1 MSNMKGSITCPIC
14 GEPLQKFGEVD
25 PDAGTSVCMGA
36 NCPKCGIGNSDIK
49 LWQAF
54 ICARKVLGIANK
66 ALQELKDVIAC
77 PPDMSYEDCVSTYAD
92 GVLQEITTALLDYKE
107 PVVTHNKIEFPEHND
122 GLLEEFDKQF
132 FEDGQDDDLT
142 ETALEQ
148 KDEDE

>member
-1 MSNMKGSITCPIC
+1 MSELKCPFCGKKLWWDEQDGIYRCMKKSACVMNYEG
-14 GEPLQKFGEVD
+14 
-25 PDAGTSVCMGA
+25 GTE
-36 NCPKCGIGNSDIK
+36 K

-77 PPDMSYEDCVSTYAD
+77 PPDVSYEDCVSTYAD

-107 PVVTHNKIEFPEHND
+107 PVVTHNKIEFPEYKD

-132 FEDGQDDDLT
+132 LEDGQDDDLT

-148 KDEDE
+148 KDV